1 MKNLSDQ
8 TIIGIFISYLT
19 IQFCLIA
26 FKLFPNFFKAMT
38 WLEVFTPLILIVI
51 FILLS
56 LLFLL
61 VIVILASKEIKN
73 FNADD
78 K

>member
-8 TIIGIFISYLT
+8 TVIGILISYLT
-19 IQFCLIA
+19 IQFCIIA
-26 FKLFPNFFKAMT
+26 FKLFPNFFNTMT
-38 WLEVFTPLILIVI
+38 WFEVFTPLILIAI

-61 VIVILASKEIKN
+61 VIVILASKRIKN
-73 FNADD
+73 FNPND

>member
-1 MKNLSDQ
+1 MKNLSNQ
-8 TIIGIFISYLT
+8 TVIGIFISYLT

-26 FKLFPNFFKAMT
+26 FKLFPNFFKTMT
-38 WLEVFTPLILIVI
+38 WFEVLTPLILIVI

-61 VIVILASKEIKN
+61 VIVILASKRIK
-73 FNADD
+73 
-78 K
+78 KL

>member
-8 TIIGIFISYLT
+8 TVIGILISYLT

-26 FKLFPNFFKAMT
+26 FKLFPNFFKTMT
-38 WLEVFTPLILIVI
+38 WFEVFMPLILIVI
-51 FILLS
+51 LILLS

-73 FNADD
+73 YNTDD

>member
-1 MKNLSDQ
+1 MKNLLDQ
-8 TIIGIFISYLT
+8 TAIGIFISYLT

-26 FKLFPNFFKAMT
+26 FKLFPNFFKTMT
-38 WLEVFTPLILIVI
+38 WLEVFTPLILIAI

-61 VIVILASKEIKN
+61 VIIILASKRIKN
-73 FNADD
+73 FNTDD

>member
-1 MKNLSDQ
+1 MKNLLDQ
-8 TIIGIFISYLT
+8 TAIGIFISYLT

-26 FKLFPNFFKAMT
+26 FKLFPNFFKTMT
-38 WLEVFTPLILIVI
+38 WLEVLTPLILMVI

-61 VIVILASKEIKN
+61 VIIILASKRIKN
-73 FNADD
+73 FNTDD